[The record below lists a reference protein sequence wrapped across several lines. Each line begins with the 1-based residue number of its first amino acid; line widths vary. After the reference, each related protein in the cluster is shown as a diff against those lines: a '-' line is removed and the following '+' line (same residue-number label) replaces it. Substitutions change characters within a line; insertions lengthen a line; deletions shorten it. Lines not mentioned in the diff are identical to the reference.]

1 MGRFSDEKQPSF
13 FCSLSKDRRL
23 KGFVF
28 HAYGDGPLLEHCRE
42 AFPDVIYHG
51 NVNDINAIY
60 ANIDVLVLTSKF
72 ENCPMVILEAM
83 SRGIPCVAPK
93 VGGIPEILKDGVNG
107 KLYNSY
113 RMDEIADAIEDIIGN
128 REKYTKGC
136 YECSQAFT
144 FEIIGKE
151 WESFLSSL

>member
-1 MGRFSDEKQPSF
+1 
-13 FCSLSKDRRL
+13 
-23 KGFVF
+23 
-28 HAYGDGPLLEHCRE
+28 
-42 AFPDVIYHG
+42 
-51 NVNDINAIY
+51 
-60 ANIDVLVLTSKF
+60 
-72 ENCPMVILEAM
+72 MVILEAM